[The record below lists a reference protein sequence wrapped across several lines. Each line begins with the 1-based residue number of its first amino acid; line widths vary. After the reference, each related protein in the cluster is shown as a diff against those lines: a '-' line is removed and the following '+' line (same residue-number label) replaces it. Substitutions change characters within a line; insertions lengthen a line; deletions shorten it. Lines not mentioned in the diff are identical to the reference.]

1 MVEFLNRYVSIQKEG
16 ENGSTG
22 YGDEP
27 TTGTSNGEAYGEV
40 DSESFATTYDLMT
53 RQDMSRPIASKSVTG
68 LERSEGDVSLAL
80 QVDTFAG
87 TVFGAFFPKT
97 AFATGVHTF
106 DEPVATTADD
116 YHSYTIRVG
125 REEKEHTFTG
135 MVANSMSI
143 SASVGEYVM
152 LTASFVGQRELATSG
167 LATPSFSGDA
177 LDALYFANGEVIF
190 DDGDDTDGH
199 TGSGASAL
207 VKSFSLD
214 VNLNRDTDNAY
225 GLGDST
231 YSRAPPAQRREIS
244 GTIEFNKVVY
254 TASKDEPTYDDLV
267 SADGVIMTDAAANPT
282 ITLNLQSE
290 ADDDSEYFKI
300 YLYNVR
306 FEAPEASVSGRDT
319 NTMSVGFVALYDAA
333 SSGAAKA
340 MRIEGKGGALGS
352 TAF

>member
-1 MVEFLNRYVSIQKEG
+1 MVEFLNRYVSIEKE
-16 ENGSTG
+16 ST
-22 YGDEP
+22 Y
-27 TTGTSNGEAYGEV
+27 GTSPSGTQIFGEV
-40 DSESFATTYDLMT
+40 DDESLATTYDLMT

-68 LERSEGDVSLAL
+68 LERSEGDINLAL
-80 QVDTFAG
+80 QVDDFAG

-97 AFATGVHTF
+97 DYDSLLTGGHTF
-106 DEPVATTADD
+106 DEPTVAADA

-143 SASVGEYVM
+143 SATVGEYVM
-152 LTASFVGQRELATSG
+152 LSASFVGKREEAPVALPTGSD
-167 LATPSFSGDA
+167 LPTFNGDA

-190 DDGDDTDGH
+190 DDG
-199 TGSGASAL
+199 TGAQSTASAT

-225 GLGDST
+225 GLGNST

-254 TASKDEPTYDDLV
+254 STSVDEPLFGDLV
-267 SADGVIMTDAAANPT
+267 SADGLIVSDAAADPT

-290 ADDDSEYFKI
+290 ADNDSEYFKI

-319 NTMSVGFVALYDAA
+319 NTMSVGFVALYDATA
-333 SSGAAKA
+333 SGADKA
-340 MRIEGKGGALGS
+340 MRIQGKGGALGS